1 MDDLTFQKIRVR
13 LMLSA
18 DKGLETLSNEF
29 DTLKDKVR
37 QMSQEQ
43 KKELVRYKDILKKQ
57 SLKINITEGNES

>member
-43 KKELVRYKDILKKQ
+43 KKELVRYKDILKKH
-57 SLKINITEGNES
+57 SLKINIAEGNES